1 MEFLIA
7 AFDAASISR
16 GVDLEKEQKYL
27 EGTTTV
33 ALACRDGVVL
43 ATDTRAT
50 AGYLV
55 ASKIARKVYQI
66 TESIGMTVAGGV
78 ADTQNLVNILR
89 AEARYFSLRE
99 GAPIGTRAA
108 AQLTANILHAYSFNP
123 YLANLLIAGFGEDG
137 SRIFFL
143 DLDGSM
149 TEEKMASTGSGSP
162 VAYGVLENEFKEGV
176 SVKDALPMA
185 VKAIKTA
192 MKRDIATGNEVMLAV
207 ITEKGYKEFSQAEIK
222 KIAA

>member
-1 MEFLIA
+1 MRHLF
-7 AFDAASISR
+7 SR
-16 GVDLEKEQKYL
+16 GVYLEKEQKYL

-108 AQLTANILHAYSFNP
+108 AQLTANILNAYSFNP

-176 SVKDALPMA
+176 SVKDALPVA
-185 VKAIKTA
+185 VRAIKTA

>member
-1 MEFLIA
+1 M
-7 AFDAASISR
+7 
-16 GVDLEKEQKYL
+16 EKEQKYL

-176 SVKDALPMA
+176 SVKDALPVA
-185 VKAIKTA
+185 VRAIKTA